1 MLVLVP
7 MDSQEL
13 QKAKITKVFEAKT
26 WAQLRIEEGAL
37 VEVLHSDVYD
47 GFENWSEAAVVNS
60 NSEPVMD
67 FMNMS
72 MIVLVA
78 HTQHTI
84 DEIVEAYLFRE
95 LHDLAAY

>member
-7 MDSQEL
+7 MNSTEVQE
-13 QKAKITKVFEAKT
+13 AEITKVFDAKV
-26 WAQLRIEEGAL
+26 WAQLRIEEGEL
-37 VEVLHSDVYD
+37 VEVLHNEKYD
-47 GFENWSEAAVVNS
+47 GFENWSEAVVVCNDA
-60 NSEPVMD
+60 EPVMD

-78 HTQHTI
+78 HTQKTI

-95 LHDLAAY
+95 LHDLAY